1 MEVKETGQKAQH
13 HADRR
18 ARELYRYY
26 QPAMPVGVVPSW
38 LSAGNGLSSPSSNGT
53 SQVNTPPIQEIQEG
67 SCKSGSST
75 ASGPSTAIGPE
86 SLVLGTSNNTLTSF
100 AQLAALRLNV
110 ERAFICVLDRDQQ
123 FVLAEATKSM
133 NLNDTSQ
140 HDKHDQIWM
149 GSSGSHKAWNL
160 CQDTAAL
167 PPSNRQNAHYQLLTI
182 NDLSE
187 HERYKQ
193 LPFVEKDPKFKFY
206 AGTPLT
212 TNNNINLGC
221 LFVLDSKPRNGLSE
235 LERDT
240 LGSLSMLILDYMR
253 ICRQASEGRR
263 AARLSRG
270 LSYFVEGSSSFVDT
284 LDPSRADSIG
294 LFSATTQSTSNRLS
308 TFGDSREGNSAD
320 HASHNGSRESPYQT
334 ASHSGSRE
342 SPYQTASQSGS
353 RESPYRTA
361 SHSPPN
367 ARSLSNEVQSFD
379 SDVSESKLD
388 AGTSGAAS
396 SLPEWVTSSSRNRL
410 PPDDSQGNS
419 WCFSRAANL
428 LRESLDLSRDGGVA
442 FFEANN
448 TPFMEPDSESDCS
461 ADTSGPAT
469 IFSLSTHDEPFSF
482 SQRDESV
489 TNPVANLDRTFLSLL
504 LRRYPKGKLWSFH
517 RDGLISTSD
526 DDDDHIPRYWES
538 PGANRSAPASS
549 TIGGSKPM
557 AKRRKAAENTML
569 NLYFPNATQIIF
581 VPLWNAVNSQ
591 WFSGCFC
598 WTTVETQ
605 VFTSA
610 VELSSVLGFGSSVMA
625 EYSRV
630 ESLIADRQKGDF
642 IGSIS
647 HELRSPLHGILAA
660 AEFLNGTQLSEFQ
673 DSLLETVNACGRTL
687 LDTMNQVLDFS
698 KVVSLERTWK
708 SMKKRKETPLD
719 FKGTDKL
726 ASHLDTYVAT
736 DLAILAEEVV
746 EGICLGHAY
755 GQNSNAAADIPVL
768 LSQNSPKAQS
778 PSNVD
783 VVIDVEQRDWV
794 YRTQPGALRRIIM
807 NLFGNA
813 MKYTD
818 HGRVS
823 LSLEASSH
831 SEGRSRRQGLED
843 LVILTVS
850 DTGRGISEEFLRGRL
865 YTPFA
870 QEDSL
875 AVGTGLGLSIV
886 RSLVKALNGHI
897 RVRSRPNQGT
907 VVRVSLPLARPV
919 GEESPPVDP
928 HALNMQQR
936 EILTQTMFL
945 HQGYPDRKVAI
956 WATDPS
962 NLAEPWVEIAKYMTE
977 WFGLEIVSWP
987 PAGPID
993 ILLVQESDLLELRK
1007 GMSATLPAL
1016 LILCHRSVD
1025 YSKARSEWL
1034 PLSSSVDII
1043 RSPCGPHKLARS
1055 VLKCLQH
1062 GKSACVTPSSVL
1074 QDPMDLVIRTAP
1086 LPTVVG
1092 SPGISPIES
1101 PLTEITGSETAGGS
1115 PKSTNATSPDS
1126 PSVISS
1132 PPEAIVAAPLPGPLA
1147 ETSVPPLHASR
1158 VLVVDDNRINLNLMI
1173 TFMKKRRL
1181 TDLMAAENGK
1191 LAVEAVEQAPQ
1202 GFDIIFMDMSMPVM
1216 NGFEATRAIR
1226 SMEREDDSRGPAV
1239 IIALTGLSSSRDE
1252 SEALASGVDMFLTK
1266 PVSFKEVSRLL
1277 DEWEKNGLK
1286 NERKVGN

>member
-1 MEVKETGQKAQH
+1 MLRPQWLDTEGNGTGLKTQH
-13 HADRR
+13 NADRR

-26 QPAMPVGVVPSW
+26 QPAGPVGVIPSW
-38 LSAGNGLSSPSSNGT
+38 LATDECLSSPNSSAT
-53 SQVNTPPIQEIQEG
+53 SQVNTPPTRDG
-67 SCKSGSST
+67 SCGSNSST
-75 ASGPSTAIGPE
+75 TSGPSTAMGPE
-86 SLVLGTSNNTLTSF
+86 ALVLGTSNNTLISF

-123 FVLAEATKSM
+123 FMLAEATKSV
-133 NLNDTSQ
+133 NLNDASV
-140 HDKHDQIWM
+140 HDRHDQIWM
-149 GSSGSHKAWNL
+149 GSTGGQKAWNL
-160 CQDTAAL
+160 CQVRHCCLA
-167 PPSNRQNAHYQLLTI
+167 PSDRENANYELLAV

-187 HERYKQ
+187 HDRYKR
-193 LPFVEKDPKFKFY
+193 LPFVENEPKFRFY

-212 TNNNINLGC
+212 TDKNINLGC
-221 LFVLDSKPRNGLSE
+221 LFVLDTNPRDGLTA
-235 LERDT
+235 LEKDT

-263 AARLSRG
+263 ASRLSRG

-284 LDPSRADSIG
+284 ADPSRADSTG
-294 LFSATTQSTSNRLS
+294 PFSAGTPSSYNRVS
-308 TFGDSREGNSAD
+308 TFGDSREGHSA
-320 HASHNGSRESPYQT
+320 GR
-334 ASHSGSRE
+334 G
-342 SPYQTASQSGS
+342 SQSGS
-353 RESPYRTA
+353 RESAYHTT
-361 SHSPPN
+361 SDSPHN
-367 ARSLSNEVQSFD
+367 ARSISNEGQSIS
-379 SDVSESKLD
+379 SDASESKLET
-388 AGTSGAAS
+388 GTSAAAS

-419 WCFSRAANL
+419 WCFRRAANL

-442 FFEANN
+442 FFEASNN
-448 TPFMEPDSESDCS
+448 PLNDMDSGTDTSSDS
-461 ADTSGPAT
+461 SGPAT
-469 IFSLSTHDEPFSF
+469 ILSLSTHDEPFSF
-482 SQRDESV
+482 SQQGASV
-489 TNPVANLDRTFLSLL
+489 NTPVANLDRSFLSIL

-517 RDGLISTSD
+517 RDGQITTSD
-526 DDDDHIPRYWES
+526 DDDEQGPRYWGS
-538 PGANRSAPASS
+538 PGPNRSNEAYSAAAV
-549 TIGGSKPM
+549 SKSV

-569 NLYFPNATQIIF
+569 NKYFPNATQIIF

-708 SMKKRKETPLD
+708 SMKKRKESPLD

-726 ASHLDTYVAT
+726 ASHLDSYVAT
-736 DLAILAEEVV
+736 DLAILTEEVV

-755 GQNSNAAADIPVL
+755 GQNSSAAADIPVL
-768 LSQNSPKAQS
+768 LSHNGPKVQS

-783 VVIDVEQRDWV
+783 VIIDVAQRDWV

-818 HGRVS
+818 QGRVT
-823 LSLEASSH
+823 LSLGASSH

-843 LVILTVS
+843 LVTLTVS

-897 RVRSRPNQGT
+897 RVRSRPGEGT

-928 HALNMQQR
+928 HAFNMQQR

-945 HQGYPDRKVAI
+945 REGYPDKKVAI

-962 NLAEPWVEIAKYMTE
+962 NLTEPWIEIARYMTE

-987 PAGPID
+987 PSVTID
-993 ILLVQESDLLELRK
+993 ILLVQESDLPELRN

-1025 YSKARSEWL
+1025 YSIARSEWS

-1043 RSPCGPHKLARS
+1043 RRPCGPHKLARS
-1055 VLKCLQH
+1055 ILRCLQH
-1062 GKSACVTPSSVL
+1062 GQPAVITPMSIL
-1074 QDPMDLVIRTAP
+1074 QDPMDIPIRSAP
-1086 LPTVVG
+1086 ASTVVG
-1092 SPGISPIES
+1092 SPRISPVASPSPTDIIRSEATGSS
-1101 PLTEITGSETAGGS
+1101 PLSAESNS
-1115 PKSTNATSPDS
+1115 PVS
-1126 PSVISS
+1126 PSIISA
-1132 PPEAIVAAPLPGPLA
+1132 PPEAIVAASLPAPLVESG
-1147 ETSVPPLHASR
+1147 VPPLRASR

-1173 TFMKKRRL
+1173 TFMKKRKL

-1191 LAVEAVEQAPQ
+1191 LAVEAVEQAQ
-1202 GFDIIFMDMSMPVM
+1202 HGFDIIFMDMSMPVM

-1226 SMEREDDSRGPAV
+1226 SMEREEDGRGPAV

-1286 NERKVGN
+1286 NERKAGN

>member
-1 MEVKETGQKAQH
+1 MLRPQRLETEGNGTGQKTQH
-13 HADRR
+13 NADRR
-18 ARELYRYY
+18 TRELYRYY
-26 QPAMPVGVVPSW
+26 QPAEPLGVIPSW
-38 LSAGNGLSSPSSNGT
+38 LSADEAFPSPVSTGT
-53 SQVNTPPIQEIQEG
+53 SQSNTPPIRNSSCG
-67 SCKSGSST
+67 SNSSST
-75 ASGPSTAIGPE
+75 SGPSTAVGPE

-110 ERAFICVLDRDQQ
+110 ERALICVLDRDQQ
-123 FVLAEATKSM
+123 FMLAEATKSV
-133 NLNDTSQ
+133 NLNDTSL
-140 HDKHDQIWM
+140 HDGRDQIWM
-149 GSSGSHKAWNL
+149 GSTGGQRAWNL
-160 CQDTAAL
+160 CQDTLAL
-167 PPSNRQNAHYQLLTI
+167 PPSERENAHYQLLTVS
-182 NDLSE
+182 DLSE
-187 HERYKQ
+187 HDRYKR
-193 LPFVEKDPKFKFY
+193 LPFVVNEPNFKFF

-212 TNNNINLGC
+212 TDNNINLGC
-221 LFVLDSKPRNGLSE
+221 LFVLDTSPRDGLNE
-235 LERDT
+235 LEKDT
-240 LGSLSMLILDYMR
+240 LGSLSMLILDYMK

-284 LDPSRADSIG
+284 VDPSRADSTG
-294 LFSATTQSTSNRLS
+294 PFSAGTPSSHNRVS
-308 TFGDSREGNSAD
+308 TFGDSREGHSAD
-320 HASHNGSRESPYQT
+320 HG
-334 ASHSGSRE
+334 
-342 SPYQTASQSGS
+342 SQSGS
-353 RESPYRTA
+353 RESAYHTT
-361 SHSPPN
+361 SESPHNP
-367 ARSLSNEVQSFD
+367 RSLSNEGQSIS
-379 SDVSESKLD
+379 SDASESKPET
-388 AGTSGAAS
+388 GTSAAAS

-419 WCFSRAANL
+419 WCFRRAANL

-448 TPFMEPDSESDCS
+448 NPLTDIDSDTDSSSDS
-461 ADTSGPAT
+461 SGPAT
-469 IFSLSTHDEPFSF
+469 ILSLSTHDEPFSF
-482 SQRDESV
+482 SQQGTSV
-489 TNPVANLDRTFLSLL
+489 STPVANLDRSFLSLL

-517 RDGLISTSD
+517 RDGQISTSD
-526 DDDDHIPRYWES
+526 DDDEQGPSYWGS
-538 PGANRSAPASS
+538 PGPNRSNGAFS
-549 TIGGSKPM
+549 TNAISKPM

-569 NLYFPNATQIIF
+569 NKYFPHATQIIF
-581 VPLWNAVNSQ
+581 VPLWNAVSSQ

-598 WTTVETQ
+598 WTAVETQ

-687 LDTMNQVLDFS
+687 LDTMNQVLDYS

-708 SMKKRKETPLD
+708 SMKQRKESPLD
-719 FKGTDKL
+719 FKGNDKL

-768 LSQNSPKAQS
+768 LSHNGPKVQS

-783 VVIDVEQRDWV
+783 VIIDVAQRDWV

-818 HGRVS
+818 QGRVTIS
-823 LSLEASSH
+823 LGASSH

-843 LVILTVS
+843 LVTLTVS

-897 RVRSRPNQGT
+897 RVRSRPSEGT

-928 HALNMQQR
+928 HAFNMQQR
-936 EILTQTMFL
+936 EILSQTTIL
-945 HQGYPDRKVAI
+945 REGYPNKKVAI

-962 NLAEPWVEIAKYMTE
+962 NLTEPWIEIARYMTE

-987 PAGPID
+987 PSVTID
-993 ILLVQESDLLELRK
+993 ILLVQESDLPELRN
-1007 GMSATLPAL
+1007 GISATLPAL

-1025 YSKARSEWL
+1025 YSIARSEWS

-1043 RSPCGPHKLARS
+1043 RRPCGPHKLARS
-1055 VLKCLQH
+1055 VLRCLQH
-1062 GKSACVTPSSVL
+1062 GQPAVVTPVSIL
-1074 QDPMDLVIRTAP
+1074 QDPMDLPIRSAP
-1086 LPTVVG
+1086 ASTVVG
-1092 SPGISPIES
+1092 SPRTSPISS
-1101 PLTEITGSETAGGS
+1101 PAPAEILGSKAGS
-1115 PKSTNATSPDS
+1115 PVSGEDGSPTS
-1126 PSVISS
+1126 PSVITA
-1132 PPEAIVAAPLPGPLA
+1132 PPEEIVAASLPAPLA
-1147 ETSVPPLHASR
+1147 ETTVPPLRASR

-1191 LAVEAVEQAPQ
+1191 LAVEAVEQAQ
-1202 GFDIIFMDMSMPVM
+1202 HGFDIIFMDMSMPVM

-1226 SMEREDDSRGPAV
+1226 AMEREDDGRGPAV

-1286 NERKVGN
+1286 NERKAGN

>member
-1 MEVKETGQKAQH
+1 MLRPQPNGKGQKTQYN
-13 HADRR
+13 ADRR

-26 QPAMPVGVVPSW
+26 QPATPVGVIPSW
-38 LSAGNGLSSPSSNGT
+38 LAAEGLTSATSPGT
-53 SQVNTPPIQEIQEG
+53 PPVTTPPIQDG
-67 SCKSGSST
+67 SSGSNSST
-75 ASGPSTAIGPE
+75 TSSPSTARGPE
-86 SLVLGTSNNTLTSF
+86 TLVLGTSNNTLTSF

-110 ERAFICVLDRDQQ
+110 ERAFICVLDRDKQY
-123 FVLAEATKSM
+123 VLAEATKSV
-133 NLNDTSQ
+133 NLNDSSL
-140 HDKHDQIWM
+140 HDRHDAIWM
-149 GSSGSHKAWNL
+149 GSTGGQKAWSV
-160 CQDTAAL
+160 CQHRFDQAQDTTAL
-167 PPSNRQNAHYQLLTI
+167 PPSDRENAHYELLTVS
-182 NDLSE
+182 DLSQ
-187 HERYKQ
+187 HDRYKQ
-193 LPFVEKDPKFKFY
+193 LPFVENEPNFKFY

-212 TNNNINLGC
+212 TQNNINLGC
-221 LFVLDSKPRNGLSE
+221 LFVLDTNPRDELSG

-240 LGSLSMLILDYMR
+240 LGSLSTLILDYMK

-284 LDPSRADSIG
+284 VDPSRADSTG
-294 LFSATTQSTSNRLS
+294 PFSMTPPSTNNRVS

-320 HASHNGSRESPYQT
+320 HTSQK
-334 ASHSGSRE
+334 SGSRE
-342 SPYQTASQSGS
+342 SA
-353 RESPYRTA
+353 RESAYHT
-361 SHSPPN
+361 SPGLRY
-367 ARSLSNEVQSFD
+367 ARSPSNEAQSIS
-379 SDVSESKLD
+379 SDASESKVD
-388 AGTSGAAS
+388 TGTSGVAS

-419 WCFSRAANL
+419 WCFCRAANL

-448 TPFMEPDSESDCS
+448 NPLMDIDSGSDCS
-461 ADTSGPAT
+461 ADSSGPAT
-469 IFSLSTHDEPFSF
+469 LFSLSTHDEPFSF
-482 SQRDESV
+482 IQGDASV
-489 TNPVANLDRTFLSLL
+489 TTPVANLDRSFLSLL

-517 RDGLISTSD
+517 RDGQLSTSD
-526 DDDDHIPRYWES
+526 DDDDQVPRYWGS
-538 PGANRSAPASS
+538 PGPNRSPGFAP
-549 TIGGSKPM
+549 TYISKPM

-569 NLYFPNATQIIF
+569 NKYFPNATQIMF

-708 SMKKRKETPLD
+708 SMKQRKESPLD
-719 FKGTDKL
+719 FKGTDTL
-726 ASHLDTYVAT
+726 ASHLDSYVAT

-755 GQNSNAAADIPVL
+755 GLKSNAAADIPVL
-768 LSQNSPKAQS
+768 LSHNGPKVQS
-778 PSNVD
+778 TANVD
-783 VVIDVEQRDWV
+783 VIINIAQRDWV

-818 HGRVS
+818 QGRVTIT
-823 LSLEASSH
+823 LDASSN

-843 LVILTVS
+843 LVTLTVS

-897 RVRSRPNQGT
+897 RVRSRPNEGT

-928 HALNMQQR
+928 HAFHLQQR

-945 HQGYPDRKVAI
+945 REGYPNKKVAI

-962 NLAEPWVEIAKYMTE
+962 NLAEPWIEIAKYMTE

-987 PAGPID
+987 PATTID
-993 ILLVQESDLLELRK
+993 ILLVQEFDLPELRN
-1007 GMSATLPAL
+1007 GMSNTLPAL

-1025 YSKARSEWL
+1025 YSIARSEWL

-1043 RSPCGPHKLARS
+1043 RRPCGPHKLARS

-1062 GKSACVTPSSVL
+1062 GQPAVLTPASVL
-1074 QDPMDLVIRTAP
+1074 HDPMDLPIRSAP
-1086 LPTVVG
+1086 PSTVVG
-1092 SPGISPIES
+1092 SPIISPVAS
-1101 PLTEITGSETAGGS
+1101 PPPAEITQTGDVGS
-1115 PKSTNATSPDS
+1115 PVSTGDTDDTGDTPPIS
-1126 PSVISS
+1126 PSVITA
-1132 PPEAIVAAPLPGPLA
+1132 PPEEIVAAPLPAPLA
-1147 ETSVPPLHASR
+1147 ETAVTPSR
-1158 VLVVDDNRINLNLMI
+1158 TSRILVVDDNRINLTLMI
-1173 TFMKKRRL
+1173 TFMKKRKL
-1181 TDLMAAENGK
+1181 PELMAAENGK
-1191 LAVEAVEQAPQ
+1191 VAVEAVEQSQ
-1202 GFDIIFMDMSMPVM
+1202 NGFDIIFMDMSMPVM

-1226 SMEREDDSRGPAV
+1226 SMEREDNGRRPAV

-1286 NERKVGN
+1286 NERKTGK